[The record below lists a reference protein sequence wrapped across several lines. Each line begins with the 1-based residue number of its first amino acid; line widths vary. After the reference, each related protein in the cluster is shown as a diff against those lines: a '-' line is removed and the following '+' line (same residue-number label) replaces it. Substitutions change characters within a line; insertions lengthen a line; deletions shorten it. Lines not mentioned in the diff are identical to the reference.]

1 MFERILVPLDGSKV
15 GEAAL
20 PVIDQLIDKLA
31 PTTKVEITLIGVITL
46 LRHWVVVGEASAP
59 VSYTDDELK
68 VIKERVSGNLAK
80 VAEEIQRPNV
90 SIKTIVSAGNAAD
103 EILKAAEDIKADLIA
118 MSTHGRSG
126 LRRLAFGSVTDK
138 VLHAAKIPVLMV
150 RAPEGTKNEWENNN
164 KNNTKK

>member
-20 PVIDQLIDKLA
+20 PVLNQLISKLA
-31 PTTKVEITLIGVITL
+31 AGTKIEITLIGVITL

-59 VSYTDDELK
+59 VSYTEEELK
-68 VIKERVSGNLAK
+68 VIKEKVADNLAM
-80 VAEEIQRPNV
+80 VAEQIKRPDV
-90 SIKTIVSAGNAAD
+90 TIKTVVSAGNAAE
-103 EILKAAEDIKADLIA
+103 EILKAAEGIKADLIA

-138 VLHAAKIPVLMV
+138 VLHGARVPVLMV
-150 RAPEGTKNEWENNN
+150 RAPEGTKNE
-164 KNNTKK
+164 

>member
-20 PVIDQLIDKLA
+20 PVLNQMIDKLA
-31 PTTKVEITLIGVITL
+31 PGVKLEITLIGVITL

-59 VSYTDDELK
+59 VSYTDEELK
-68 VIKERVSGNLAK
+68 AIKERVADNNEAIAQK
-80 VAEEIQRPNV
+80 IRRPNITV
-90 SIKTIVSAGNAAD
+90 NTIVAAGNAAD
-103 EILKAAEDIKADLIA
+103 EILKAADEIKADLIA

-138 VLHAAKIPVLMV
+138 VLHGAKIPVLMV
-150 RAPEGTKNEWENNN
+150 RAPEGTRNE
-164 KNNTKK
+164 

>member
-1 MFERILVPLDGSKV
+1 MFERILVPLDGSTV

-20 PVIDQLIDKLA
+20 PVIEQLIDKLA
-31 PTTKVEITLIGVITL
+31 PGNKVEITLIGVITL

-59 VSYTDDELK
+59 VSYTDEELK

-80 VAEEIQRPNV
+80 VAGEIQRPDV
-90 SIKTIVSAGNAAD
+90 TIKTIVSAGNAAE

-126 LRRLAFGSVTDK
+126 LRRFAFGSVTDK
-138 VLHAAKIPVLMV
+138 VLHAAKVPVLMV
-150 RAPEGTKNEWENNN
+150 RASEGTRNEWEKNN
-164 KNNTKK
+164 KK